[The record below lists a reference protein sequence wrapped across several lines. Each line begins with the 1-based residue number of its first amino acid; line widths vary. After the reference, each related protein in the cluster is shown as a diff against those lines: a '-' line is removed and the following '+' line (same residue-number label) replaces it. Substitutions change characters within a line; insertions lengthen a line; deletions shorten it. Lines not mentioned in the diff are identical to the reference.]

1 MDRRNLNW
9 ITWGF
14 VMLAVVVMAL
24 MLGGSLRRSTHITLP
39 ASGEGQSRT
48 EESQTPSGGA
58 LTLVEIRPDTVQSA
72 IASLSRPVT
81 YCRTVTAEQFWSG
94 GSGYY
99 ETFAAVS
106 GPWTRTD
113 RTLPD
118 GQTRHALTNGE
129 ETYIWYN
136 DGTEVFAA
144 PAEGISGDDEQ
155 SIPTYEEILELPT
168 ESIVEADYQVLQ
180 EMNCIYVE
188 TAEDMDGY
196 ALRYWVSVRSGL
208 LVAAEKLLAGEIIYR
223 MSAPEGEETEPVP
236 SDFTLPDGRMLL
248 DME

>member
-72 IASLSRPVT
+72 IASLSRPET

-118 GQTRHALTNGE
+118 GQTRHALM
-129 ETYIWYN
+129 
-136 DGTEVFAA
+136 F
-144 PAEGISGDDEQ
+144 S
-155 SIPTYEEILELPT
+155 
-168 ESIVEADYQVLQ
+168 
-180 EMNCIYVE
+180 
-188 TAEDMDGY
+188 
-196 ALRYWVSVRSGL
+196 
-208 LVAAEKLLAGEIIYR
+208 
-223 MSAPEGEETEPVP
+223 
-236 SDFTLPDGRMLL
+236 
-248 DME
+248 